1 MPLNATYGG
10 AGGNNKV
17 SKTEEISR
25 ETITAQDKDGNVA
38 VYKVKYA
45 KNEISEETIENNPSL
60 PTLFVGKMSG
70 GSESLVSFEVRCSNT
85 DVCRKT
91 ETKMKLTQ
99 NG

>member
-10 AGGNNKV
+10 AGNNKISRV
-17 SKTEEISR
+17 EDISR
-25 ETITAQDKDGNVA
+25 ETITAQDKDGNVG

-45 KNEISEETIENNPSL
+45 KNEISEESIENTPSV
-60 PTLFVGKMSG
+60 PTLFTGKMQG
-70 GSESLVSFEVRCSNT
+70 GTESLISFELRCSNT

-91 ETKMKLTQ
+91 ETKMKMTQ